1 MAKKQRKIVMNGN
14 NWGTYELRFVTYL
27 KLLLI
32 RLYLWALRWFRRIKR
47 GLGYCKYAL
56 IIIPFWAGYAI
67 VVYFWGVQRGEL
79 YTLPEIIWDMK
90 TSVFSSVI
98 LASITA
104 FITQYEKNEFSYLE
118 QHRIYINIMGDC
130 SALYKDFLNLLCRDD
145 SKNSIPFWPFYT
157 GELRKTVHK
166 QFSQFRRIDKSSA
179 EFRHVVSSIA
189 ELRRSLEELERSHFN
204 GILAECNKVKAN
216 NLITSSLNGLSYLER
231 QLDSDEEYPYWNNLL
246 SSVSHTFYEL
256 IELLR
261 LPWRRD
267 LKLKVTSLKLIYRE
281 DTSIANTFYNSA
293 FLNVIDYASYENM
306 RTYIDKLRKAANQSR
321 KVNSQGKN
329 ES

>member
-14 NWGTYELRFVTYL
+14 TWGTYELKFVTYL

-79 YTLPEIIWDMK
+79 YPLSEIVWDMK

-98 LASITA
+98 LAAITA
-104 FITQYEKNEFSYLE
+104 FISQYGNNKFSYLE

-130 SALYKDFLNLLCRDD
+130 SALYKDFLNLLCGDD
-145 SKNSIPFWPFYT
+145 SKNNIPFWPFYT
-157 GELRKTVHK
+157 EELKNTVHK
-166 QFSQFRRIDKSSA
+166 QFSPFRRIDKSSV
-179 EFRHVVSSIA
+179 EYRHVVSSIA
-189 ELRRSLEELERSHFN
+189 KLRRSLEELERSHFN

-216 NLITSSLNGLSYLER
+216 DLIADSLNGISRLER
-231 QLDSDEEYPYWNNLL
+231 QLDSDEEYPFWNNLL
-246 SSVSHTFYEL
+246 SSVSGTFYKL

-267 LKLKVTSLKLIYRE
+267 LKLKLTSLKLIYRE

-306 RTYIDKLRKAANQSR
+306 RAFIEELRKAAKQST
-321 KVNSQGKN
+321 KVNGQEKN
-329 ES
+329 RA